1 MNIGANAKYSNVKGL
16 ILMSMFSFE
25 SHFDN
30 KISSKNQDQLK
41 DTFQRIICPVF
52 LIHGVKDKINPLR
65 EVQRMSK
72 SFKKIYTWFPKKG
85 DHENIFLRYRMEFMI
100 QMKVYINSIISPIK
114 GNQLFSNMKLNFEED
129 LIFMNDNNETLF
141 QSLKTSDLDNKYKH
155 RLSRNPFTRFKK
167 YFEDRIEVISKQEE
181 VCLMKRKSIISEEV

>member
-1 MNIGANAKYSNVKGL
+1 
-16 ILMSMFSFE
+16 
-25 SHFDN
+25 
-30 KISSKNQDQLK
+30 
-41 DTFQRIICPVF
+41 
-52 LIHGVKDKINPLR
+52 
-65 EVQRMSK
+65 
-72 SFKKIYTWFPKKG
+72 
-85 DHENIFLRYRMEFMI
+85 
-100 QMKVYINSIISPIK
+100 
-114 GNQLFSNMKLNFEED
+114 MKLNFEED